1 VTALEQACRVIRL
14 DKRGTGLSDPTG
26 ALPDM
31 DQRVVDLAAVM
42 DAAGSQAA
50 AMFGVSDGG
59 RGAIAF
65 AAAHLGLLRACE
77 CRDT

>member
-1 VTALEQACRVIRL
+1 MSPADRHRSSRGRVALEQACRVIRF

-42 DAAGSQAA
+42 NAAGSQAA
-50 AMFGVSDGG
+50 VMFGVSDQDCSRTGG
-59 RGAIAF
+59 
-65 AAAHLGLLRACE
+65 
-77 CRDT
+77 